1 MARRK
6 RQYRVLTV
14 NEAVGY
20 SKKPAPFLRIQ
31 GLWLKDYGFNVGD
44 PYYVKCEEGKLIIA
58 LGGDVKVACLEE
70 RRQFDVFKQRLL

>member
-20 SKKPAPFLRIQ
+20 SRKPTPFLRIQ
-31 GLWLKDYGFNVGD
+31 GLWLKDCGFNVGD
-44 PYYVKCEEGKLIIA
+44 PYYVKCEEGKLIITV
-58 LGGDVKVACLEE
+58 GGEIREAMLEE
-70 RRQFDVFKQRLL
+70 RD